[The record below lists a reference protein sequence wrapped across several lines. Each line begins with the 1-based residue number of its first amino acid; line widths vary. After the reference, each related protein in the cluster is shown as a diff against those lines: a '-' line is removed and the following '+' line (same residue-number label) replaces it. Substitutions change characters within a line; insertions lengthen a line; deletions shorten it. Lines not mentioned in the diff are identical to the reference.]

1 MLLVFIGFITI
12 SNAQE
17 VLEKNVSITAGEGI
31 IVIGYVDNGAYINFT
46 GPSLKLIHKPYVAWL
61 GVLPSLRIKEDN
73 VPAGAKKNSVLTP
86 SLGFGLT
93 FAYKHLAIQIPMYYN
108 GKTTTTDGKWN
119 PGIGLGFKF

>member
-1 MLLVFIGFITI
+1 MLLAFIGFITI

-17 VLEKNVSITAGEGI
+17 VSEKKVSITAGEGT
-31 IVIGYVDNGAYINFT
+31 IVVGYVDKGAYINFT
-46 GPSLKLIHKPYVAWL
+46 GPSFKLIHKPYVVWF

-73 VPAGAKKNSVLTP
+73 VPVGAKKNSVLTP
-86 SLGFGLT
+86 SLGFGVT